1 MKQIVLP
8 AIIVFTLSSLSI
20 LGQDVISTKT
30 TSKNFRMTPEFV
42 KPSLPPVLYIEMD
55 FVDANENGVLEAE
68 ESSLL
73 KLKILNKGKGNAQ
86 GIKAK
91 LINQNNT
98 AGLKLGKEVYIREI
112 YPDETKEV
120 IIPIDADLNLTSGES
135 KIQIQV
141 TEHFGYDLDPA
152 FLVLNTYEYQ
162 KPKLVFAGMEI
173 FDSIEGTF
181 AVVKDGL
188 LQPGEKVKVKCVV
201 QNIGNNIAKDV
212 QYNIESRDV
221 NIFVENS
228 SGLLGDLKIGEVKEF
243 WMSISPNKRV
253 NATENLPLFINIT
266 DSRKG
271 TSYSGSLIGY
281 NIPISLNKKVAEP
294 EVYAVKAD
302 INKIKV
308 QVSRFEYNS
317 DKYKSQVS
325 AKNINLIPKVK
336 SSKPNAVAVVIG
348 VEKYKNIVPAP
359 FASNDAKV
367 VARYFK
373 DVLGIPTVI
382 THIDSEVSGFFFDD
396 IFNPQSGQL
405 AKIVDKDKTDLY
417 IYYSGHGIPE
427 KDGKDVY
434 LFPFD
439 GKVDLLDKQ
448 GYSLNTL
455 YQNLSQLNANSV
467 TVILDACFSGSSRAT
482 SSLSPENLSNT
493 KGVKVRPRRI
503 QPWLNNPKFT
513 VITSSTDEQTSLG
526 FEQSET
532 GLFTYYFALGLQGEA
547 DTNNDKKVTLKELTD
562 YIFKNVTETS
572 KKIRGEQTPQF
583 YGLNDDVLVE
593 F

>member
-1 MKQIVLP
+1 MKQIALP

-30 TSKNFRMTPEFV
+30 TSNNFRMTPEFV

-73 KLKILNKGKGNAQ
+73 KLKIQNKGKGNAQ

-162 KPKLVFAGMEI
+162 KSKLVFAGMEI

-188 LQPGEKVKVKCVV
+188 LQPGEKAKVKCVV

-212 QYNIESRDV
+212 QYNIESRDA

-228 SGLLGDLKIGEVKEF
+228 NGLLGDLKIGEVKEF
-243 WMSISPNKRV
+243 WVSISPNKRV

-271 TSYSGSLIGY
+271 TSYSGGLIGY

-482 SSLSPENLSNT
+482 SSLSPENISNT

-547 DTNNDKKVTLKELTD
+547 DLDNDKKVTLKELTD

-583 YGLNDDVLVE
+583 YGVNDNVLVE